1 MQTYSF
7 GIFPVKNFKRYLLPI
22 VGGGFLLCLISIS
35 TVFFCYAHV
44 SKVTKDSIFSMR
56 ELDKLPRKKVG
67 LVLGTIK
74 FLPNNKVNL
83 FYKNRIFAA
92 YQLYQSEKVDFLL
105 LSGDNSRKDYDE
117 PSTMAKDLV
126 EMGVP
131 ENRIYCD
138 FAGFRTLDSIIRAK
152 EVFNA
157 TELAIVSQEFHLERA
172 LYIAQQKCLDAVG
185 FVANDPF
192 AQPSS
197 YTHLRE
203 YAARV
208 AAFLDIHII
217 RRKPKFLGPKIN
229 ISHLTPQSR

>member
-22 VGGGFLLCLISIS
+22 VGGGLLLCLISIS
-35 TVFFCYAHV
+35 IVFFCYAHV

-56 ELDKLPRKKVG
+56 ELDKLPHKKVG

-172 LYIAQQKCLDAVG
+172 LYIAQQKGLDAVG

-217 RRKPKFLGPKIN
+217 RRKPKFLGPKVN

>member
-1 MQTYSF
+1 M
-7 GIFPVKNFKRYLLPI
+7 
-22 VGGGFLLCLISIS
+22 
-35 TVFFCYAHV
+35 
-44 SKVTKDSIFSMR
+44 
-56 ELDKLPRKKVG
+56 
-67 LVLGTIK
+67 
-74 FLPNNKVNL
+74 
-83 FYKNRIFAA
+83 
-92 YQLYQSEKVDFLL
+92 
-105 LSGDNSRKDYDE
+105 
-117 PSTMAKDLV
+117 
-126 EMGVP
+126 P

-172 LYIAQQKCLDAVG
+172 LYIAQQKGLDAVG

-217 RRKPKFLGPKIN
+217 RRKPKFLGPKVN